1 MRLDCRPDLTLTM
14 TAVLTPN
21 AAHATSVASPVA
33 MVVIP
38 WTILPLRRA
47 AIGAKIKTKPAKPQ
61 ARGLRMR
68 ALVVL

>member
-1 MRLDCRPDLTLTM
+1 MINCEEVGF
-14 TAVLTPN
+14 VLT
-21 AAHATSVASPVA
+21 
-33 MVVIP
+33 P